1 MVPAAMP
8 GRYGHS
14 APATGTSQLCHQRAL
29 AFPIKTNYSCGQ
41 RSLRR
46 TVADEE
52 HLKILRQG
60 VDAWNAWRRSQLFKV
75 QPDLSGADLS
85 DADLSCS
92 NFYSCICRGTNFERA
107 RLNGATFHEADLSAA
122 NLRGANLLACNLTET
137 ILVNIDLSEAI
148 TGDTVFGNTDL
159 STVKGLNRVE
169 HVGGSI
175 IDHRTLFRSENFPL
189 AFLRGCGLSDDLIDY
204 LPSLRGDAVQFYS
217 CFISYSS
224 KDEEFAERLHA
235 DLQDNGVRC
244 WFAPHDLPIGE
255 KILDGIDQAI
265 RLRDKVVLILSEDAV
280 ASDWV
285 EDEVSTAFEEERRR
299 KETMLFPIRLDD
311 AVMETCEAWASK
323 LRARNIGDF
332 TKWKDHDAY
341 RATFERVMRDL
352 RSTG

>member
-1 MVPAAMP
+1 M
-8 GRYGHS
+8 
-14 APATGTSQLCHQRAL
+14 
-29 AFPIKTNYSCGQ
+29 
-41 RSLRR
+41 
-46 TVADEE
+46 ADEG

-60 VDAWNAWRRSQLFKV
+60 VDAWNAWRRSQLFTV
-75 QPDLSGADLS
+75 QPDLSGADLR
-85 DADLSCS
+85 DADLGCS
-92 NFYSCICRGTNFERA
+92 NFYRCICRGTNFERA
-107 RLNGATFHEADLSAA
+107 KLNGATFHEADLSAA
-122 NLRGANLLACNLTET
+122 NLCGANLLACNLTET
-137 ILVNIDLSEAI
+137 RLVNTDLSGAV

-159 STVKGLNRVE
+159 STVRGLNSVE

-175 IDHRTLFRSENFPL
+175 IDHRTLFRSEDLPL
-189 AFLRGCGLSDDLIDY
+189 EFLRGCGLSDDVIDY
-204 LPSLRGDAVQFYS
+204 LPSLRGDVVQFYS

-224 KDEEFAERLHA
+224 KDEAFAERLHA

-265 RLRDKVVLILSEDAV
+265 RLRDKVVLILSKDAV

-311 AVMETCEAWASK
+311 AVMGTSEAWASK

-332 TKWKDHDAY
+332 TKWQDHDAY

-352 RSTG
+352 RATG